1 MRGAIAYNGTV
12 FTGIIEAVGTV
23 LGKNPAGLRIARPA
37 SFADLRVGASI
48 AVAGACLT
56 VTAADAQGMEFAV
69 MPETWKCTTLG
80 RLAVGNGVNLE
91 RAMRADGRFE
101 GHIVQGHVEGVGRI
115 ASAVAEKE
123 DVRLTVE
130 LPEELRPFV
139 VPKGSIAID
148 GVSLTVA
155 ALHLRG
161 GTCMVA
167 LIPYTLEHTT
177 LGALEA
183 GDYVNVETDVLVRAI
198 HAMMPPCQ

>member
-23 LGKNPAGLRIARPA
+23 LGKNPAGLRITRPA
-37 SFADLRVGASI
+37 SFADLRACASI

-80 RLAVGNGVNLE
+80 RLAVGSGVNLE

-115 ASAVAEKE
+115 TSAVAEKE

-130 LPEELRPFV
+130 LPDELRPFV

-161 GTCMVA
+161 GTCTVA